1 MRQPF
6 RARALVIVSFALVF
20 VPGPLRAQETAEG
33 DRTMSA
39 VRLPGGLAAARA
51 ALGETELESTGE
63 MHIQ

>member
-6 RARALVIVSFALVF
+6 RARALFIVSFALVL
-20 VPGPLRAQETAEG
+20 VPGPVRARDTAES

-51 ALGETELESTGE
+51 ALGEAGIADAANLLLT
-63 MHIQ
+63 